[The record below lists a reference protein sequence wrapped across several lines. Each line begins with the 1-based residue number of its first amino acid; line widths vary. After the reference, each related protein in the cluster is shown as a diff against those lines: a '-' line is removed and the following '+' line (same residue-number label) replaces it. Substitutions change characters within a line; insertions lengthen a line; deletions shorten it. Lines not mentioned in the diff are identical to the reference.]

1 MEKEQRCCNVCS
13 NLKSIDDF
21 RVDREYITYT
31 CKSCY
36 STYQKQYRKAN
47 KLKIKQ
53 QKDLWYQEHKH
64 LVVERYRNDIQNKL
78 TRLLRNRLYS
88 AVKNNRKDGSAVS
101 DLGCSIEELKKHLES
116 KFTEGMSWDNWSKY
130 GWHIDHI
137 KPLASFDLSDKEQLK
152 RACHYSNLQ
161 PLWAKDNLSKGDKC

>member
-1 MEKEQRCCNVCS
+1 MEKEQRCCSECS

-21 RVDREYITYT
+21 RVDRKYITYT
-31 CKSCY
+31 CKACY
-36 STYQKQYRKAN
+36 STYQKQYRKTN

-64 LVVERYRNDIQNKL
+64 LVVERYHNDMQNKL

-88 AVKNNRKDGSAVS
+88 AIKNNRKDGSAIK
-101 DLGCSIEELKKHLES
+101 DLGCNVSDFKIYLES
-116 KFTEGMSWDNWSKY
+116 KFQEGMSWDNWSKY

-137 KPLASFDLSDKEQLK
+137 IPLANFDLTDKEQLK
-152 RACHYSNLQ
+152 KACHYTNLQ
-161 PLWAKDNLSKGDKC
+161 PLWAKDNWSKGDKC